1 MEYSQIVQQFPIWA
15 TIFPMIMTAAVF
27 FAGRRSSKTRNIL
40 TVITTTVTF
49 LLVLAM
55 YPVIMAGEIIYYPI
69 AELIP
74 PFGLSFRVDVLGFG
88 LALLSSFV
96 WMLVSIYSLAYMDG
110 KEYQNRY
117 FSALILTLSGCIG
130 IFLSGD
136 LFSLFIFYE
145 LMSLVSYILIV
156 HSETSEALK
165 AGFKYLIVT
174 IAGGLFLFF
183 GIIIT
188 FEIGGSI
195 SLHEGGII
203 TEVTNLSF
211 LAYISFII
219 GFGMKAGMVPLHVWL
234 PDAHPVAPSPASAL
248 LSGIMIKTGAY
259 GLLRMVFHVFDYNII
274 VEANWHWILAVL
286 SVITILLG
294 SAVAIVQQDLKRRLA
309 YSSVGQ
315 MGYILLGISI
325 MTETAMIGDIFHIF
339 SHAFMKSTLFLA
351 AGVIISKTGKKKIDE
366 LKGIGYKMPL
376 TMISFTIAAL
386 AMIGI
391 PPLNGF
397 LSKWALS
404 LGALDANQPYYVVLL
419 LLSSLMNAVY
429 YLPIVNTAFFGKVD
443 EEPKPDTGEQVKIGK
458 FEAPLT
464 MIMPV
469 MVLGLSC
476 LVLGLLPINLPYE
489 LSQEAARM
497 LFENSF

>member
-1 MEYSQIVQQFPIWA
+1 MDYSQVAQQIPIWA
-15 TIFPMIMTAAVF
+15 TVFPMIMTGAVYY
-27 FAGRRSSKTRNIL
+27 AGRRSAKTRNIL
-40 TVITTTVTF
+40 AVLTTVITF
-49 LLVLAM
+49 LLIASM
-55 YPVIMAGEIIYYPI
+55 YPIIMAGEVIYYPI

-88 LALLSSFV
+88 LALLASFV
-96 WMLVSIYSLAYMDG
+96 WMLVTIYSLSYMKD
-110 KEYQNRY
+110 KQYQNRY
-117 FSALILTLSGCIG
+117 YSALVLTLSGCIG
-130 IFLSGD
+130 IFVSGD

-188 FEIGGSI
+188 FEVGGSI
-195 SLHEGGII
+195 SLHTTGII
-203 TEVTNLSF
+203 TEVTNLTF
-211 LAYISFII
+211 LGYIAFLI

-259 GLLRMVFHVFDYNII
+259 GLLRIVFHVYDYNMI
-274 VEANWHWILAVL
+274 VEANWHLILAVL
-286 SVITILLG
+286 SVITIFLG
-294 SAVAIVQQDLKRRLA
+294 SAVAISQDDLKRRLA

-325 MTETAMIGDIFHIF
+325 MTEIAMVGDIFHIY

-351 AGVIISKTGKKKIDE
+351 AGVIITKTGKKKIED
-366 LKGIGYKMPL
+366 LKGIGFELPL
-376 TMISFTIAAL
+376 TMIAFTIAAL

-397 LSKWALS
+397 LSKWSLS
-404 LGALDANQPYYVVLL
+404 LGALDANQPIYVVVLL
-419 LLSSLMNAVY
+419 ISSLMNAIY
-429 YLPIVNTAFFGKVD
+429 YLPIINLAFFGKSPD
-443 EEPKPDTGEQVKIGK
+443 EGIEASKEQVRLGK
-458 FEAPLT
+458 FEAPLN
-464 MIMPV
+464 MVVPV
-469 MVLGLSC
+469 FILGLSC
-476 LVLGLLPINLPYE
+476 LILGLLPVNLPYE
-489 LSQEAARM
+489 LSEKAARM
-497 LFENSF
+497 LFENGL